1 MRIIGQPAF
10 EADGATNP
18 YNWLLYQEIISL
30 GVDVDGFSITRL
42 LRNKYLIWHRHW
54 PEWTLNDS
62 NLVRVIFKLIVY
74 QLLISFVRF
83 RGTKIVWTIHNL
95 HSHEQFYPRLEKLFW
110 KIFISQID
118 GYISLTQSALNLAQE
133 EFPQLKNIPGFVIPI
148 GHYRG
153 NYLDEI
159 SKQEARSQL
168 GINSSAKVLLFFGSI
183 RRYKNTSKLI
193 QVFKELGDT
202 EAILY
207 VVGKPFDSN
216 LSEEI
221 QQEVSSN
228 SRIKLYLNFVPD
240 DEVQIYFRATDL
252 VVLPFSEILNSSSAL
267 LALSF
272 DRPVLVPL
280 QGSLGELK
288 DKVGEE
294 WVQTY
299 TGEITVSKLEKAIEW
314 SITIPRLEKPSLNAF
329 DWKTIAT
336 QTINAYNSIT
346 VNNNK

>member
-1 MRIIGQPAF
+1 
-10 EADGATNP
+10 
-18 YNWLLYQEIISL
+18 
-30 GVDVDGFSITRL
+30 
-42 LRNKYLIWHRHW
+42 
-54 PEWTLNDS
+54 
-62 NLVRVIFKLIVY
+62 
-74 QLLISFVRF
+74 
-83 RGTKIVWTIHNL
+83 
-95 HSHEQFYPRLEKLFW
+95 LFW